1 MKIVWSSCNVNCGS
15 RCPLRVHV
23 EDGKVVRVEA
33 DNTGEDMPGIHEI
46 RACLRGRALRK
57 WVYSPER
64 LLYPLK
70 RVGKRGEGRFERISW
85 DEALDRVSDKLRQV
99 IDTYGNEAVFRIY
112 GTGNLGGVVSGR
124 EQIDRLMNLLG
135 GQLNHHN
142 SYSTAQIFHG
152 MTYTYGTFDCSNYLS
167 DIINSR
173 LVVFFGNDPA
183 ETRMSGGGTIR
194 DLVVAKQESKV
205 RIIVIDP
212 RYSDTAAGFA
222 DEWIPIRPGTDA
234 ALVSGLA
241 HVLVTENLVD
251 QDFLR
256 RYCVGYDETTM
267 PERIPSGNSYKDYIL
282 GKGPDGVAKTP
293 GWAAA
298 ITGIPAER
306 IVQLARE
313 IGTAKP
319 AYIAQGWGPQR
330 HANGE
335 QSARAICM
343 LPVLTGNV
351 GILGGN
357 SGGREASF
365 GIPFPPVPVG
375 TNPVATSIPCFL
387 WTKAI
392 ADHAHFTDLTDGLKG
407 KKRLET
413 PIKFVWSFA
422 SNTLVNQHSDI
433 GSTHRI
439 LADVGRCEMI
449 VVIDNVMT
457 SSARYA
463 DIVLPATSSLEE
475 TDLSYQGYA
484 VEMGA
489 LILRQQA
496 IEPLGECRTLYDMCT
511 GVARRMGV
519 EQEFTEGRN
528 HDQWVEHMYH
538 QCRKIRPDLPEIF
551 EEALRTGLFKWSRG
565 ERPRIGLQEFREDPD
580 KSPLSTPSGKIEIF
594 SGRLWNLAH
603 RWELPEGDVISALP
617 EYHETWGM
625 PGDRSQALIGGTPPL
640 PLGPGGMS
648 AQALK
653 GACPPQL
660 YPLQLIGH
668 HHKQRTHS
676 SYGNNPWLREV
687 APHSLWINPIDA
699 EVRGI
704 AHGDRVRVFNEIG
717 QTQVR
722 AKVTPR
728 IMPGVLS
735 LPQGAWYAPDKND
748 LDKNGCINT
757 LTSQRPSPLAKGN
770 PQHTNLVQVEKV

>member
-1 MKIVWSSCNVNCGS
+1 LKTVWSSCNVNCGS
-15 RCPLRVHV
+15 RCPLRVYV
-23 EDGKVVRVEA
+23 EDGKVVRVDA
-33 DNTGEDMPGIHEI
+33 DNTGEDSPGTHEI

-70 RVGKRGEGRFERISW
+70 RVGKRGEGKFERISW
-85 DEALDRVSDKLRQV
+85 DEALDRISEKLRQV
-99 IDTYGNEAVFRIY
+99 IDIYGNEAVFRIY

-135 GQLNHHN
+135 GQLNHYN
-142 SYSTAQIFHG
+142 SYSTAQIAHG
-152 MTYTYGTFDCSNYLS
+152 MSYTYGTFDCSNHLS
-167 DIINSR
+167 DIVNSR

-194 DLVVAKQESKV
+194 DLVLAKEKSKV

-241 HVLVTENLVD
+241 YVLITENMVD
-251 QDFLR
+251 EDFLN
-256 RYCVGYDETTM
+256 RYCVGYDDSTM
-267 PERIPSGNSYKDYIL
+267 PEGIPAGNSYKDYIL
-282 GKGPDGVAKTP
+282 GRGPDAAAKTP

-298 ITGIPAER
+298 ITGIPTER
-306 IVQLARE
+306 IVQLAKE

-319 AYIAQGWGPQR
+319 AYVAQGWGPQR

-343 LPVLTGNV
+343 LPILTGNV
-351 GILGGN
+351 GIQGGN

-365 GIPFPPVPVG
+365 GFPFPPVPVG
-375 TNPVATSIPCFL
+375 TNPVTASIPCFL

-392 ADHAHFTDLTDGLKG
+392 ADHENFTDLKDGLKG
-407 KKRLET
+407 KKRLGT
-413 PIKFVWSFA
+413 PIKFLWNFA

-433 GSTHRI
+433 GQTHCI
-439 LADVGRCEMI
+439 LADESLCEMI

-463 DIVLPATSSLEE
+463 DILLPGTSSFEE
-475 TDLSYQGYA
+475 GDLSYQGYA

-496 IEPLGECRTLYDMCT
+496 IEPLGECRTLYDICV
-511 GVARRMGV
+511 GVAQRMGV
-519 EQEFTEGRN
+519 EQAFTEGRSY
-528 HDQWVEHMYH
+528 DQWVEYMYH
-538 QCRKIRPDLPEIF
+538 QCRKVRPDLPESF

-565 ERPRIGLQEFREDPD
+565 DRPKVGLQAFREDPD
-580 KSPLSTPSGKIEIF
+580 RSPLGTPSGRIEIF
-594 SGRLWNLAH
+594 SRQLWDLA
-603 RWELPEGDVISALP
+603 RSWELPEGDVISALP

-625 PGDRSQALIGGTPPL
+625 PGDPNSR
-640 PLGPGGMS
+640 
-648 AQALK
+648 K
-653 GACPPQL
+653 

-676 SYGNNPWLREV
+676 SYGNNPWLQEV
-687 APHSLWINPIDA
+687 APHSLWINPLDA
-699 EVRGI
+699 KARGI
-704 AHGDRVRVFNEIG
+704 AHGDTVHVFNEIG
-717 QTQVR
+717 QTVVR

-735 LPQGAWYAPDKND
+735 LPQGAWYTPDKKG
-748 LDKNGCINT
+748 LDRNGCINT

-770 PQHTNLVQVEKV
+770 PQHTNLVEVEKV